1 MKILRL
7 AVVAAAVAAL
17 QGAAAEAGGARQ
29 KLPHVARVAEARP
42 EAALKRLSALE
53 AGPTA
58 TAALGPG
65 LRVVP
70 VICRP
75 SGVQPVCAE
84 TVRIDGSAGEWRP
97 AHKVPG
103 CVEGSV
109 AAWGPLAVLAAP
121 VARTA
126 PAYRAAASTRTAS
139 MQVGDIAC
147 PAAAWQQQS
156 VHVNYLP
163 ASNAA

>member
-1 MKILRL
+1 
-7 AVVAAAVAAL
+7 
-17 QGAAAEAGGARQ
+17 
-29 KLPHVARVAEARP
+29 VAEARP